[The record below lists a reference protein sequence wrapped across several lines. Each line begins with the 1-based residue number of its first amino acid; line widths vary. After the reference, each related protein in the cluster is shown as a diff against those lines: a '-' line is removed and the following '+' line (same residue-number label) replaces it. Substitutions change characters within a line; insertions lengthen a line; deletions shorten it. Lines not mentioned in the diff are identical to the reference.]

1 MTTAVEKTKPSQSPP
16 PPPTSFSSL
25 PHDVVLNCLARV
37 SRSYSPILFLVSKS
51 FRTLMTSP
59 ELHATRTLIGK
70 TEDCLYVCLDLD
82 NNNPNPR
89 WFTLS
94 QIPEQQKLIPI
105 SLTHYKVH
113 IGFFIGSAIYMIGG
127 FHKRKGKRNS
137 NVSILDCGTVVDSL
151 NCVYLEEPEVYTDV
165 VHGNIY
171 VVGGSRAIK
180 DCGEIYNP
188 KIQTWEPL
196 SPSVDLWIEKVC
208 PLEYLHIEGD
218 KNVRHIISV
227 ENGKLVWCNDGWSL
241 VRVLEGLSSNSCFPN
256 NLVSVA
262 SLGRGGRVAV
272 WWKKVE
278 LGRQGRHYT
287 NQCKTDIWCAEISF
301 EMRPCLLPPGLQ
313 LDELWGVVEWS
324 KSVFTFDGCDSGY
337 DFFLHSAIVTL

>member
-1 MTTAVEKTKPSQSPP
+1 MANQHIYFSELKAGRCREKHNDDGSRENETFSTPP

-37 SRSYSPILFLVSKS
+37 SRNYSPTLSLVSKS

-113 IGFFIGSAIYMIGG
+113 NSSSVFSVGSAIYMIGG

-137 NVSILDCGTVVDSL
+137 NVSILDCGSNVNS
-151 NCVYLEEPEVYTDV
+151 
-165 VHGNIY
+165 
-171 VVGGSRAIK
+171 
-180 DCGEIYNP
+180 
-188 KIQTWEPL
+188 
-196 SPSVDLWIEKVC
+196 SV
-208 PLEYLHIEGD
+208 
-218 KNVRHIISV
+218 S
-227 ENGKLVWCNDGWSL
+227 
-241 VRVLEGLSSNSCFPN
+241 
-256 NLVSVA
+256 
-262 SLGRGGRVAV
+262 
-272 WWKKVE
+272 
-278 LGRQGRHYT
+278 
-287 NQCKTDIWCAEISF
+287 
-301 EMRPCLLPPGLQ
+301 
-313 LDELWGVVEWS
+313 
-324 KSVFTFDGCDSGY
+324 
-337 DFFLHSAIVTL
+337 

>member
-1 MTTAVEKTKPSQSPP
+1 STPP

-37 SRSYSPILFLVSKS
+37 SRNYSPTLSLVSKS

-113 IGFFIGSAIYMIGG
+113 NSSSVFSVGSAIYMIGG

-137 NVSILDCGTVVDSL
+137 NVSILDCGS
-151 NCVYLEEPEVYTDV
+151 NCRRLPKLRLQVYTDV

-196 SPSVDLWIEKVC
+196 SPSVDLWIEKV
-208 PLEYLHIEGD
+208 
-218 KNVRHIISV
+218 HIISV

-278 LGRQGRHYT
+278 FGRQGRHYT

>member
-1 MTTAVEKTKPSQSPP
+1 
-16 PPPTSFSSL
+16 
-25 PHDVVLNCLARV
+25 
-37 SRSYSPILFLVSKS
+37 
-51 FRTLMTSP
+51 MTSP

-89 WFTLS
+89 CWFSDLHDRRLP
-94 QIPEQQKLIPI
+94 QE
-105 SLTHYKVH
+105 
-113 IGFFIGSAIYMIGG
+113 
-127 FHKRKGKRNS
+127 KGKEKQQRCRR
-137 NVSILDCGTVVDSL
+137 LPKL
-151 NCVYLEEPEVYTDV
+151 RLQVYTDV

-196 SPSVDLWIEKVC
+196 SPSVDLWIEKV
-208 PLEYLHIEGD
+208 
-218 KNVRHIISV
+218 HIISV

-278 LGRQGRHYT
+278 FGRQGRHYT

>member
-1 MTTAVEKTKPSQSPP
+1 MDWKSVPGP
-16 PPPTSFSSL
+16 
-25 PHDVVLNCLARV
+25 LNIC
-37 SRSYSPILFLVSKS
+37 
-51 FRTLMTSP
+51 
-59 ELHATRTLIGK
+59 
-70 TEDCLYVCLDLD
+70 
-82 NNNPNPR
+82 
-89 WFTLS
+89 
-94 QIPEQQKLIPI
+94 
-105 SLTHYKVH
+105 
-113 IGFFIGSAIYMIGG
+113 
-127 FHKRKGKRNS
+127 
-137 NVSILDCGTVVDSL
+137 TV
-151 NCVYLEEPEVYTDV
+151 
-165 VHGNIY
+165 
-171 VVGGSRAIK
+171 
-180 DCGEIYNP
+180 
-188 KIQTWEPL
+188 
-196 SPSVDLWIEKVC
+196 
-208 PLEYLHIEGD
+208 EGD
-218 KNVRHIISV
+218 NNVRHIISV

-337 DFFLHSAIVTL
+337 DFFLHSAIVTLWLIPFMHSLILVLCNFPPSFSCSFNHLLQLIHTYLLFLLTTQSMIYLILLFVFPLVYTKLHL